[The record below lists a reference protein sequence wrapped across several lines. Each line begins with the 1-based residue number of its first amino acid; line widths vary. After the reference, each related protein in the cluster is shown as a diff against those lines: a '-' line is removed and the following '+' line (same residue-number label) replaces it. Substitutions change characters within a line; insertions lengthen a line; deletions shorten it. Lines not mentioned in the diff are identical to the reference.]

1 MDLVSIVIPVYNMGN
16 KIKTC
21 TRSIMNQTYKNIEI
35 ILVDDGSKD
44 NSLKQCF
51 ELSQEDERIKVI
63 HTENRGSGPARNE
76 GIKNASGKYIYF
88 PDADDYLDPS
98 AIEILVRTMENAQC
112 DLIVFGYRY
121 VGLNGELIS
130 VKQYDNNLFKSDLV
144 RKNYSEYFSLSGRHT
159 IQGAPWN
166 KFFSLEVIKDN
177 NIFYP
182 ALRRHQD
189 EGFIARYMNV
199 STNVVFIEEI
209 LYTYYVNDL
218 EKQWDKYP
226 VDYIEAVKGLYKER
240 KSNVLQWNED
250 DMKTHDLVYS
260 EYICGFI
267 KAIELSFSPK
277 HKLNY
282 KKRKRWILERI
293 KDSEIDVVYVPMVL
307 GKYQKIVLDLIRKRR
322 INKLYFILWIKVNIE
337 KYGYLKRIKKIIK
350 K

>member
-1 MDLVSIVIPVYNMGN
+1 MDLVSIIIPVYNMGN
-16 KIKTC
+16 NIKTC
-21 TRSIMNQTYKNIEI
+21 TRSIMDQTYKNIEI

-44 NSLKQCF
+44 NSLQQCI

-76 GIKNASGKYIYF
+76 GIINASGKYVYF
-88 PDADDYLDPS
+88 PDADDYLDPR
-98 AIEILVRTMENAQC
+98 AIEILVKEIQNAKC

-121 VGLNGELIS
+121 VGLNGELLS
-130 VKQYDNNLFKSDLV
+130 TKQYENYSFNSDLV
-144 RKNYSEYFSLSGRHT
+144 RKNYSEYFSLSGKHT

-177 NIFYP
+177 DIFYP
-182 ALRRHQD
+182 TLRRHQD

-199 STNVVFIEEI
+199 STKVVFIDET

-226 VDYIEAVKGLYKER
+226 VDYIEAVKGLYEER
-240 KSNVLQWNED
+240 KSNVLQWNEND
-250 DMKTHDLVYS
+250 LKTHDLVYS

-277 HKLNY
+277 HRLNY
-282 KKRKRWILERI
+282 KKRKRWMLERI
-293 KDSEIDVVYVPMVL
+293 KDSEIDIVKVPTVL
-307 GKYQKIVLDLIRKRR
+307 GRYQTIVINLIRKRK
-322 INKLYFILWIKVNIE
+322 INRLYFILWIKVIIE
-337 KYGYLKRIKKIIK
+337 KHGYLKRVKKIIK